1 MHKFLRA
8 AGFSMYQK
16 NKDIRALLRC
26 LSKNAAQSKCIQIDR
41 DTSLYEVK
49 AEVAPGIGIA
59 MYGELD
65 EKEELDVDYYF
76 PYLTS
81 TDITSSADCS
91 IQRHAEKE
99 TYAGLLDEYRVGISL
114 IFYLLNSME
123 YREHFQKY
131 GNRLT
136 MESACL
142 SGLAVHGKVLLPI
155 KKTAMQIEKAKVA
168 SRNRDNLLEAAKNGD
183 EDAMESLTIEDIDLY
198 SQASRRVMKEDIYSI
213 VDTCFMPSG
222 IECDQ
227 YSVLGEIKEVLL
239 KKNRITGE
247 EIYDLKLECND
258 LIFRVGINK
267 MDLLG
272 EPQPGRRFKG
282 KIWMMGSVNFAEKT
296 Y

>member
-16 NKDIRALLRC
+16 KNDIKALLRC
-26 LSKNAAQSKCIQIDR
+26 LSKEAVSSKCIQIDR
-41 DTSLYEVK
+41 DTNLCEMRT
-49 AEVAPGIGIA
+49 EIAPGIGLA
-59 MYGELD
+59 MYGELN
-65 EKEELDVDYYF
+65 EKDELDVEYYY
-76 PYLTS
+76 PYLSSNIVTS
-81 TDITSSADCS
+81 KAECS
-91 IQRHAEKE
+91 VQRHAEKE
-99 TYAGLLDEYRVGISL
+99 TYAGLLDEYKVGISL

-123 YREHFQKY
+123 YREQYQK
-131 GNRLT
+131 NKKIKI
-136 MESACL
+136 ESASL
-142 SGLAVHGKVLLPI
+142 SALSIHGKILLPI

-168 SRNRDNLLEAAKNGD
+168 SRNRDSLLEAAKNGD

-198 SQASRRVMKEDIYSI
+198 SQASRRVIKEDIYSI

-227 YSVLGEIKEVLL
+227 YSIVGEICEVNL

-258 LIFRVGINK
+258 LFFRVAINK

-272 EPQPGRRFKG
+272 EPSPGRRFKG
-282 KIWMMGSVNFAEKT
+282 RIWMQGVANFS
-296 Y
+296 